1 MKIHRYFEMYDTVG
15 FLHDVFYEVVSGK
28 IIPKGLATYSVING
42 KVVDPI
48 IKPSDPLNEIIFTA
62 IVSIMIADGVMDLE
76 SNYLLN
82 TNE

>member
-1 MKIHRYFEMYDTVG
+1 MCIRDRYDTVG
-15 FLHDVFYEVVSGK
+15 FLHDVFYEVTSGK
-28 IIPKGLATYSVING
+28 IILKGLATYSVIDG

-48 IKPSDPLNEIIFTA
+48 IKHSDPLNEITFTA